1 MEVSP
6 VQNQR
11 PRRLQVG
18 SGPLSAEIAAAAPAE
33 IQLGAGDVV
42 GVTKDHVGQLRS
54 AIPVPASP
62 AANASGGGGR
72 GDDGR

>member
-33 IQLGAGDVV
+33 IQLGARDV

-62 AANASGGGGR
+62 AANAGGSGR

>member
-33 IQLGAGDVV
+33 IQLGAGDV
-42 GVTKDHVGQLRS
+42 GVAADHVGQLRS

-62 AANASGGGGR
+62 AANAGGGR
-72 GDDGR
+72 GDDGWR